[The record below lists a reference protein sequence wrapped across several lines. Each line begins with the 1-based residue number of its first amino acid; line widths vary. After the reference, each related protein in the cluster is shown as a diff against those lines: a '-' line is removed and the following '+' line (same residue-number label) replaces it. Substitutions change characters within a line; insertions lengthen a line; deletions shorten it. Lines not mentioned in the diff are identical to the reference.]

1 MLLSDR
7 LWFFDKP
14 IIALSGGHFEDFLTF
29 SENNYTGLRTSG
41 TPFVRSP
48 PVKGGDLRSPKL
60 LLEKRA

>member
-29 SENNYTGLRTSG
+29 SENNYTGLRTREG
-41 TPFVRSP
+41 N
-48 PVKGGDLRSPKL
+48 PKL
-60 LLEKRA
+60 AQESSP